1 MTRFKSTP
9 FAISFVAACA
19 LLLCAGATFSY
30 KTWAA
35 DNKTTAQ
42 PKPAMTVTTTQPQR
56 SSLAQTLPA
65 NGNITAWQ
73 EAIIGSESSGLR
85 LNEVKAQ
92 VGDTVR
98 KGQLL
103 ATFAADTIQADVAQ
117 ARAVLLEAEANA
129 AEASANAERARTL
142 QSSGAMSASQINQ
155 YLTAAQTAQA
165 RVASAKA
172 ALQAQQ
178 LRLQFTQVLAPDNG
192 VISSRTATVGAVW
205 VRAPSCFAWCAR
217 GGWSGAPRSRRPSCH
232 ASRWVCP
239 PPSPRP
245 VVWS

>member
-1 MTRFKSTP
+1 
-9 FAISFVAACA
+9 
-19 LLLCAGATFSY
+19 
-30 KTWAA
+30 
-35 DNKTTAQ
+35 
-42 PKPAMTVTTTQPQR
+42 MTVTTTQPQR

-192 VISSRTATVGAVW
+192 VISSRTATVGAVVGAGTELFRM
-205 VRAPSCFAWCAR
+205 VRQGRLEWRA
-217 GGWSGAPRSRRPSCH
+217 
-232 ASRWVCP
+232 
-239 PPSPRP
+239 
-245 VVWS
+245 